1 MIVKVQGCPK
11 SSPLPSNQTRFRT
24 EQSLFVYSYS
34 TNTLC
39 LFPKYFIKQ
48 RQYLVGMFHPR
59 CYARRLVS
67 PFLTGLHLIDNF
79 PLHSLAR
86 LPQLSIVLDN
96 VDGSLTTVVVCFD
109 KYIQTNVCNSKI
121 CRIGSL
127 PSVQMIFTF
136 FNLECNSPKHVANG
150 ESYLIARLT
159 IGKAKAQRVYFTKTY
174 DLGHSSS
181 TFKHWICICMCFL
194 ASNTYKR

>member
-1 MIVKVQGCPK
+1 MRPSNFLHKLLLNNCK
-11 SSPLPSNQTRFRT
+11 STRVSQIIPPPLPSNQTRFHT
-24 EQSLFVYSYS
+24 EQSSFVYSYS

-59 CYARRLVS
+59 CYARRPVS

-79 PLHSLAR
+79 PLRSLAR

-109 KYIQTNVCNSKI
+109 KFIHTNVIPK
-121 CRIGSL
+121 
-127 PSVQMIFTF
+127 SV
-136 FNLECNSPKHVANG
+136 
-150 ESYLIARLT
+150 ESVLSH
-159 IGKAKAQRVYFTKTY
+159 Q
-174 DLGHSSS
+174 
-181 TFKHWICICMCFL
+181 
-194 ASNTYKR
+194 YK